1 MFKNKRKLQLLATL
15 TTLFLLAFGVGCKGF
30 FVNPTLTSL
39 AIGPQTFTLT
49 EGQSQQM
56 AATGTYDDGTQ
67 KDLTGQVSWSSSDQ
81 TCAAVTSPGGLV
93 SAPTSVTTVCTASI
107 SGSFG
112 AVPATSAS
120 VTVSPGA
127 PSKIVLT
134 ATPTNPQANST
145 ITFSAV
151 GSFPGGSQDITTLV
165 NWNNSDPT
173 DLTLTDGD
181 TTGTLD
187 STITAGSTITVSASF
202 DGVQS
207 NNVVLTVATTP

>member
-1 MFKNKRKLQLLATL
+1 MLVTLA
-15 TTLFLLAFGVGCKGF
+15 TLFLLAFGVGCKGF

-81 TCAAVTSPGGLV
+81 TCATVTSPGGLV
-93 SAPTSVTTVCTASI
+93 AAPTSVTTVCTASI

-112 AVPATSAS
+112 AVPATSAT

-134 ATPTNPQANST
+134 AVPTNPPVNST
-145 ITFSAV
+145 ITFTAM
-151 GSFPGGSQDITTLV
+151 GFFPGGSQDITTLV

-173 DLTLTDGD
+173 DLTLTNGS
-181 TTGTLD
+181 TTGDLD
-187 STITAGSTITVSASF
+187 STVTPGTAITVSATF

-207 NNVVLTVATTP
+207 NNVILTVVAAP

>member
-1 MFKNKRKLQLLATL
+1 MSKNKRKLQLLAAF
-15 TTLFLLAFGVGCKGF
+15 TTLFLLAFAVGCTGF

-56 AATGTYDDGTQ
+56 AATGTYDDGTT
-67 KDLTGQVSWSSSDQ
+67 KDLTGKVSWSSSDS
-81 TCAAVTSPGGLV
+81 TCATVTSPGGLV
-93 SAPTSVTTVCTASI
+93 SAPTSVTTVCTADI

-112 AVPATSAS
+112 AVPATSAT

-145 ITFSAV
+145 ITFSAIAT
-151 GSFPGGSQDITTLV
+151 FPGGSQDITTLV
-165 NWNNSDPT
+165 DWNNSDPT
-173 DLTLTDGD
+173 DLTLTNGEN
-181 TTGTLD
+181 TGTLD
-187 STITAGSTITVSASF
+187 STVTSGTQITVSATF
-202 DGVQS
+202 DGVVS
-207 NNVVLTVATTP
+207 NNVILTVAPTP

>member
-1 MFKNKRKLQLLATL
+1 MSKNKRKLQLLAAF
-15 TTLFLLAFGVGCKGF
+15 TTLFLLAFAVGCKGF

-56 AATGTYDDGTQ
+56 AATGTYDDGTT
-67 KDLTGQVSWSSSDQ
+67 KDLTGKVSWSSSDM
-81 TCAAVTSPGGLV
+81 TCATVTSPGGLV
-93 SAPTSVTTVCTASI
+93 AAPTSVTTVCTATI

-112 AVPATSAS
+112 AVPATSATA
-120 VTVSPGA
+120 TVSPGA

-134 ATPTNPQANST
+134 ANPTNPQANST
-145 ITFSAV
+145 ITFSAIAT
-151 GSFPGGSQDITTLV
+151 FPGGMQDITTLV
-165 NWNNSDPT
+165 TWNNSDPT

-187 STITAGSTITVSASF
+187 STVTAGTQITVSATF
-202 DGVQS
+202 DGVVS

>member
-1 MFKNKRKLQLLATL
+1 MFKNKRKLQLLASVA
-15 TTLFLLAFGVGCKGF
+15 TLFLLAFGVGCKGF

-39 AIGPQTFTLT
+39 AIGPQTFTLI

-56 AATGTYDDGTQ
+56 AANGTYDDGTT
-67 KDLTGQVSWSSSDQ
+67 KDLTGKVSWSSSDS
-81 TCAAVTSPGGLV
+81 TCASVTSPGGLV
-93 SAPTSVTTVCTASI
+93 TAPTTVTAVCTATI

-112 AVPATSAS
+112 AVPSTSAT

-134 ATPTNPQANST
+134 ANPTNPQANST
-145 ITFSAV
+145 ITFTAM
-151 GSFPGGSQDITTLV
+151 GFFTGGSQDITTLV
-165 NWNNSDPT
+165 NWNNSNPT
-173 DLTLTDGD
+173 DLTLTNGD

-187 STITAGSTITVSASF
+187 STVTVGSTITVSATF

-207 NNVVLTVATTP
+207 NPVILTVAVTP